1 MMEIKR
7 ERVLI
12 VGVYLNQSKKNMT
25 TEASMKELRGLVEA
39 AGGEVVSEVI
49 QNRDRIDAAT
59 YIGKGKAEEIKNY
72 VSELEVD
79 SVVFNNDLS
88 GSQMRNLEELI
99 DVKIVDR
106 TTLIL
111 DIFASRATTAEGKL
125 QVKLAQL
132 RYRLPRLQGFGK
144 ALSRTGG
151 GIGTRGPGE
160 QKLDIDR
167 RHIRTEIEQ
176 LESALKKISEN
187 REIKRK
193 SRLSSEL
200 PIVSLVGYTNAGK
213 STIMNAFLAI
223 SKTESSTKEEKNV
236 FVKDMLF
243 ATLDTSLRHIKLEEG
258 SEFLLTDTVG
268 FVSLLPTSLVEAFK
282 STLEEIVYSDLILN
296 VVDLSDSEVDY
307 QLETTEEILKDLNA
321 QMIPKL
327 VVYNKA
333 DKVETEVICSVR
345 EHSVTISAQ
354 NASDIRLL
362 GKKIME
368 HLPHQYYSVQINLP
382 FDDLKLL
389 DYFSKH
395 YSLKDLEYTES
406 GASFEATVKESD
418 WQRYQKYMKQR

>member
-1 MMEIKR
+1 MTELKR
-7 ERVLI
+7 ERVLV
-12 VGVYLNQSKKNMT
+12 VGVCLSQSKKNMT
-25 TEASMKELRGLVEA
+25 TDASMRELKGLVEA
-39 AGGEVVSEVI
+39 AGGEVVSEVV

-59 YIGKGKAEEIKNY
+59 YIGKGKAEEIKHY
-72 VSELEVD
+72 VSELKVD

-88 GSQMRNLEELI
+88 GSQMRNLEEMI
-99 DVKIVDR
+99 DAKIVDR

-111 DIFASRATTAEGKL
+111 DIFAGRATTAEGKL

-167 RHIRTEIEQ
+167 RHIRTEIDQ
-176 LESALKKISEN
+176 LENALKKISEN

-193 SRLSSEL
+193 NRLSSEL

-213 STIMNAFLAI
+213 STIMNAFLAV
-223 SKTESSTKEEKNV
+223 SETESSMKEEKSV

-243 ATLDTSLRHIKLEEG
+243 ATLDTSLRHIKLEDG

-268 FVSLLPTSLVEAFK
+268 FVSLLPTALVEAFK

-296 VVDLSDSEVDY
+296 VADISDAEVDY
-307 QLETTEEILKDLNA
+307 QLETTEEILQELNA
-321 QMIPKL
+321 AGIPKL
-327 VVYNKA
+327 VVYNKV
-333 DKVETEVICSVR
+333 DKVEDEVICSAR
-345 EHSVTISAQ
+345 EHSVTISAH
-354 NASDIRLL
+354 NEADIRRL
-362 GKKIME
+362 GRKIME
-368 HLPHQYYSVQINLP
+368 HLPKQYYSVQVSLS
-382 FDDLKLL
+382 FDALNLL

-395 YSLKDLEYTES
+395 YSLKELEYTEW
-406 GASFEATVKESD
+406 GVSFATTVKESD
-418 WQRYQKYMKQR
+418 WQRYQKYMKRI

>member
-1 MMEIKR
+1 MLDIKR

-12 VGVYLNQSKKNMT
+12 VGVCLTQSKKNMT
-25 TEASMKELRGLVEA
+25 TEASMKELAGLVEA
-39 AGGEVVSEVI
+39 AGGEVVSEVV

-72 VSELEVD
+72 VSELEID

-88 GSQMRNLEELI
+88 GSQMRNLEELV

-111 DIFASRATTAEGKL
+111 DIFASRATAAEGKL

-176 LESALKKISEN
+176 LENALKKISEN

-193 SRLSSEL
+193 SRLASEL

-223 SKTESSTKEEKNV
+223 SRTESSAKEEKNV

-243 ATLDTSLRHIKLEEG
+243 ATLDTSLRHIKLEDG

-296 VVDLSDSEVDY
+296 VADISDSEVDY
-307 QLETTEEILKDLNA
+307 QLETTDQILIELHA
-321 QMIPKL
+321 ESIPKL

-333 DKVETEVICSVR
+333 DKVETDVICSAR
-345 EHSVTISAQ
+345 EHSVTISALKE
-354 NASDIRLL
+354 SDIRLL
-362 GKKIME
+362 GRMIME
-368 HLPHQYYSVQINLP
+368 HLPHKYFSVQVNLP

-395 YSLKDLEYTES
+395 YSLKNLEYTEF

-418 WQRYQKYMKQR
+418 WKRYQKYMEQR